1 MTLIEQQRPLQRNP
15 SEAAPLEPPPPEIS
29 PIRVAALLIV
39 LVCVA
44 VGAWRLAVSQS
55 SAAGAR
61 SGAAPVYAPYV
72 DVTQTP
78 TYPFQLPSANPVAGV
93 YLAFVVS
100 DPSQPCT
107 PSWGAYYTLEQAE
120 QALDLDAR
128 TAQLRSQGGSVMIS
142 YGGRDNSELAVG
154 CTEPRKLLA
163 AYLAPVQRY
172 HATAI
177 DLDIEG
183 QTLADTAA
191 NARRAQAIAA
201 LQRQLAAQHGALGVW
216 MTLPV
221 SSSGLTAQGVAA
233 VRSML
238 AAHVRLAGVNAMAM
252 DFGSGEGAERD
263 MLGTIERSLYA
274 VHAQVQSLW
283 REARLPSGAAAAWG
297 HLGVTVMAGVND
309 VSGQRFTVV
318 DAKGLATFVD
328 GHGIPRVSLWS
339 LNRDGECGGAFAE
352 TGVLSNTCSGVIQN
366 PLQFTRIFGALKG
379 TKTARPQGEEA
390 VPSTARQ
397 SGLDT
402 IDDPASSPYPIWRSS
417 AAYVSGY
424 KVVWEGDIYQASW
437 WTQGTPPGS
446 AGADSPTGPWQPIGP
461 VPAGSHAPKP
471 VLLVTSKLAPWSAS
485 AIYKGGERVSFA
497 GLPYQARWYTH
508 GEQPRRELPSDPSA
522 PWQPLFNYP
531 GEPAAAAN
539 ETEAG

>member
-1 MTLIEQQRPLQRNP
+1 MTVIEQQQPAQSSP
-15 SEAAPLEPPPPEIS
+15 TQPPPLEPPPPEIS
-29 PIRVAALLIV
+29 PTRVAVLLIV
-39 LVCVA
+39 LLGLA
-44 VGAWRLAVSQS
+44 VGAWRLSGSDS
-55 SAAGAR
+55 SAAGTSSDAV
-61 SGAAPVYAPYV
+61 PVYAPYV

-93 YLAFVVS
+93 YLAFIVS

-107 PSWGAYYTLEQAE
+107 PSWGGYYTLEAAE

-128 TAQLRSQGGSVMIS
+128 TAQLRSQGGNVMIS
-142 YGGRDNSELAVG
+142 YGGRDNSDLAVG
-154 CTEPRKLLA
+154 CTEPQKLLA
-163 AYLAPVQRY
+163 AYQAPVARY

-177 DLDIEG
+177 DLDLEG
-183 QTLADTAA
+183 QTLADAAA
-191 NARRAQAIAA
+191 NTRRAQAIAA
-201 LQRQLAAQHGALGVW
+201 LQRQQATRHSALAVW

-221 SSSGLTAQGVAA
+221 SGAGLTAQGVAA
-233 VRSML
+233 VQSML

-252 DFGSGEGAERD
+252 DFGPGEGAERD

-274 VHAQVQSLW
+274 VHAQLQSLW
-283 REARLPSGAAAAWG
+283 RAARLPSGAASAWG

-309 VSGQRFTVV
+309 VSGQRFTVA
-318 DAKGLATFVD
+318 DAKGLATFVN
-328 GHGIPRVSLWS
+328 GHGIPRVSVWS

-352 TGVLSNTCSGVIQN
+352 TGVLSNTCSGVIQT

-379 TKTARPQGEEA
+379 TKTARPVGEEA
-390 VPSTARQ
+390 LASTAQQ

-471 VLLVTSKLAPWSAS
+471 VLLVTSSPTPWSAS
-485 AIYKGGERVSFA
+485 TVYHAGERVSFA

-531 GEPAAAAN
+531 GEPAAAAS